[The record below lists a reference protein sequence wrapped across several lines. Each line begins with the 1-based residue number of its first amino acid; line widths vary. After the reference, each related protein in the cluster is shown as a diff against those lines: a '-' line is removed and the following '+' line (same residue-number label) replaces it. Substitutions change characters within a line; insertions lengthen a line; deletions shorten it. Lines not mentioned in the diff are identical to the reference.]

1 MIRDGKIICHL
12 RAPAQDTGGVT
23 REEVRIII
31 LIDSE
36 FLRRVRGII
45 AASVVSE
52 CGFCQVLVPYIKSG
66 GKKSQEKERNSDNH
80 IILTELQIIVHL

>member
-31 LIDSE
+31 LIDFE

-45 AASVVSE
+45 AASASVVSE
-52 CGFCQVLVPYIKSG
+52 CGFCQVLVL
-66 GKKSQEKERNSDNH
+66 H
-80 IILTELQIIVHL
+80 